1 MFSNNKKKQ
10 IIIKQEQLKQLKESY
25 ETKLKQLKQLLVI
38 IPSEYKILQ
47 MISDKYNVCPD
58 LEEKIN
64 EYLQRIKMNKNM
76 ETFQRRNFYEQLI
89 NNDILKKRGGFDN
102 NFRTRWFVGATH
114 IYQDYMIK
122 NSRIAWNIYGLK
134 NESYCGSYNHS
145 YIKRMYSKIN
155 VVDLLDDNKIKYL
168 KSDTKHAL
176 ICRLLKKNPK
186 DPVYTKEI
194 RKRV

>member
-10 IIIKQEQLKQLKESY
+10 IMIKQEQLKQLKESY
-25 ETKLKQLKQLLVI
+25 ETKLKELKQFLVI

-47 MISDKYNVCPD
+47 MISDKYNVSPD

-64 EYLQRIKMNKNM
+64 EYLQRIKMNKNL
-76 ETFQRRNFYEQLI
+76 ETFQRRNFYKQLI
-89 NNDILKKRGGFDN
+89 NNDILKERGGFDPYIN
-102 NFRTRWFVGATH
+102 NWNGIH
-114 IYQDYMIK
+114 LYEDYMIK
-122 NSRIAWNIYGLK
+122 NARIAWNINGLK
-134 NESYCGSYNHS
+134 NESYCSSYNHS
-145 YIKRMYSKIN
+145 YIKRMYSKSILIE
-155 VVDLLDDNKIKYL
+155 LLDMNKIKYL

-176 ICRLLKKNPK
+176 ICRLLNKDPK